1 MRKLFTIAAL
11 LCLGAVFAQE
21 TGTIAGKL
29 LDKESNNQPLPFA
42 NVVVQG
48 STKGSSTDF
57 DGLFEITEVPVGT
70 YTIEFSFTGYQT
82 VEIPNVVV
90 EADKVAVV
98 DATMGATAAALEE
111 VVIKV
116 ITSREREEALLIEQK
131 NAVEIKQAIGAQE
144 LARKGVSDA
153 IGAATKISGVAK
165 QEGSNKV
172 YVRGLGDRYN
182 ATTLNNLPL
191 PSNDPRYK
199 NISLDLF
206 PTDIIQNLEVSKAF
220 SNTQNGDVGGANINI
235 NSKVFE
241 GKSGLNVGISSGLNT
256 QAIEVND
263 FKTIDGA
270 NWIGIADHTDPKLTD
285 LTVYAF
291 DDNLAPD
298 ESSIIPLN
306 LSLSLDWGKRFN
318 FGDESSLSMFL
329 VGSFSNGYNYR
340 DGVSVNFNN
349 DGTFGS
355 NYGSA
360 EEFDYSNTKVAMG
373 NFKYKINS
381 SNDISYNT
389 FIVHSNSQKVQ
400 DYLGTK
406 PDVADTEGELA
417 RVVQQTENQ
426 NLLYVNQLI
435 SEHQIG
441 EFFDIDL
448 GVSYNL
454 VKNDE
459 PNRKRNIFIINTDD
473 NITRLASGTP
483 RNNSR
488 YYHNLKEDDINA
500 NAGITRYFGG
510 RIKDDNKGKINLS
523 YNFRNTTRDFE
534 AIYFDYN
541 LPSPIVIDPT
551 NLEATLNQEAL
562 DNDVFRFTTGFGF
575 GEDALNPFR
584 YNADKLINA
593 IALGVDYKFSDKFYI
608 SVGGRF
614 EDVKM
619 EVEWFTNLTNSD
631 RDNGGPLNIDET
643 YFLPSLNLKYNINEK
658 NILRLSASQTYTY
671 PQFKEV
677 APFVYEGID
686 YLESGNPQLEP
697 SDNYNIDLKWE
708 IYPKSDELISA
719 SIFGK
724 QINNAINRIER
735 ISAADRNFTYANLG
749 DATIAGVEVEAKK
762 NLYTNEN
769 EDDKSQKI
777 SLGANVTYMYTNL
790 DFKNTDELE
799 NQGILITG
807 EDSELEGAA
816 PLLINSDI
824 TYRSINDEKEFL
836 ATLVFA
842 YQADKVYSIGSN
854 FNNNT
859 VQKSFANLDFI
870 LERKFNDQIGI
881 KFKAINLLNPKIE
894 QVRDVPEEFIIR
906 SYQRGL
912 NFSLGVNYKF

>member
-1 MRKLFTIAAL
+1 MRKTFTVIALFFI
-11 LCLGAVFAQE
+11 GAIFAQE
-21 TGTIAGKL
+21 TGSIAGKL
-29 LDKESNNQPLPFA
+29 LDKESGNQPLPFA

-48 STKGSSTDF
+48 TTKGSSTDF
-57 DGLFEITEVPVGT
+57 DGLFEIADVPVGT
-70 YTIEFSFTGYQT
+70 YTLEFSFTGYQT

-90 EADKVAVV
+90 EADKVVV
-98 DATMGATAAALEE
+98 VNATMGATAAALEE

-116 ITSREREEALLIEQK
+116 VTSREREEALLIEQK

-153 IGAATKISGVAK
+153 TEAATKISGVAK

-220 SNTQNGDVGGANINI
+220 SSSQNGDVGGANINI
-235 NSKVFE
+235 NSKIYE
-241 GKSGLNVGISSGLNT
+241 GKGGFNIGISSGLNT

-270 NWIGIADHTDPKLTD
+270 NWIGVADHTAPKLTD

-291 DDNLAPD
+291 DDDLAPD
-298 ESSIIPLN
+298 ASGVTPLN
-306 LSLSLDWGKRFN
+306 LSFSLDWGKRYN
-318 FGDESSLSMFL
+318 FGDESSLSMYL

-340 DGVSVNFNN
+340 DGTSINFNN
-349 DGTFGS
+349 NGTFGS
-355 NYGSA
+355 SYTSA

-373 NFKYKINS
+373 NFKFKINA

-389 FIVHSNSQKVQ
+389 FLVHSNNQKVQ

-406 PDVADTEGELA
+406 PDVADTAGEQA
-417 RVVQQTENQ
+417 RVIQQTQNQ

-435 SEHQIG
+435 SKHQIG
-441 EFFDIDL
+441 EFFDVDL

-473 NITRLASGTP
+473 NTTRLASGTP

-500 NAGITRYFGG
+500 NVGITKYFGG
-510 RIKDDNKGKINLS
+510 RVKDENKGKINLT
-523 YNFRNTTRDFE
+523 YNFRNTKRDFE

-541 LPSPIVIDPT
+541 LPNTIAIDPN
-551 NLEATLNQEAL
+551 NLEATLNQQAL
-562 DNDVFRFTTGFGF
+562 NDDVFRFTTGFGF
-575 GEDALNPFR
+575 GEDALNPFT
-584 YNADKLINA
+584 YNADKFVNA
-593 IALGVDYKFSDKFYI
+593 GALAIDYKFSDKLYV
-608 SVGGRF
+608 SAGGRF

-619 EVEWFTNLTNSD
+619 EVEWLTNLTNSE
-631 RDNGGPLNIDET
+631 RDNGGPLSIDKT
-643 YFLPSLNLKYNINEK
+643 YFLPSLNVKYNINEK

-686 YLESGNPQLEP
+686 YLESGNPELKP

-708 IYPKSDELISA
+708 IYPQNDELISA
-719 SIFGK
+719 SVFGK
-724 QINNAINRIER
+724 QVNNAINRIER

-749 DATIAGVEVEAKK
+749 DATIAGIEVEVKK
-762 NLYTNEN
+762 NLYKRET
-769 EDDKSQKI
+769 DDTKSQKV
-777 SLGANVTYMYTNL
+777 SLGGNVTYMYTNL
-790 DFKNTDELE
+790 EFKNTDRLE
-799 NQGILITG
+799 DQGILITG
-807 EDSELEGAA
+807 KDSELEGAA
-816 PLLINSDI
+816 PILINSDI
-824 TYRSINDEKEFL
+824 TYRIINDKKEFL

-842 YQADKVYSIGSN
+842 YQTDKVFSIGSN
-854 FNNNT
+854 FNNNI
-859 VQKSFANLDFI
+859 VQKAFANLDFVM
-870 LERKFNDQIGI
+870 ERKFNDQIGI
-881 KFKAINLLNPKIE
+881 KFKATNLLNPKIE
-894 QVRDVPEEFIIR
+894 QVRDVSEEFVMR

>member
-1 MRKLFTIAAL
+1 MRKTFTVLALFFI
-11 LCLGAVFAQE
+11 GAIFAQE

-42 NVVVQG
+42 NVIVG
-48 STKGSSTDF
+48 GTAKGASTDF
-57 DGLFEITEVPVGT
+57 DGLYEITGVPVGT
-70 YTIEFSFTGYQT
+70 YTLLFSFTGYQT

-116 ITSREREEALLIEQK
+116 VTNREREEALLIEQK
-131 NAVEIKQAIGAQE
+131 NAVQIEQKIGAEE
-144 LARKGVSDA
+144 LSRKGVSDA
-153 IGAATKISGVAK
+153 TAAAAKISGVAK

-182 ATTLNNLPL
+182 STTLNNLPL

-206 PTDIIQNLEVSKAF
+206 PTDIIQNLGVSKAF
-220 SNTQNGDVGGANINI
+220 SNNQNGDVGGANINI
-235 NSKVFE
+235 NSKIFE
-241 GKSGLNVGISSGLNT
+241 GKSGFKVSVSSGVNS
-256 QAIEVND
+256 QAVENKD

-270 NWIGIADHTDPKLTD
+270 NWIGIADHTDPKITD

-291 DDNLAPD
+291 DDNLAPNQ
-298 ESSIIPLN
+298 SGIVPLN
-306 LSLSLDWGKRFN
+306 LGVSLDWGKKYN

-329 VGSFSNGYNYR
+329 VGSFSNGYNYK
-340 DGVSVNFNN
+340 DGSSINFNN

-355 NYGSA
+355 SYTSA

-373 NFKYKINS
+373 NFKYKINL

-389 FIVHSNSQKVQ
+389 FLVHSNSQKVQ

-406 PDVADTEGELA
+406 PDVADTDGELA
-417 RVVQQTENQ
+417 RVVQQTQNQ

-435 SEHQIG
+435 SKHEIG
-441 EFFDIDL
+441 RSFDIDL

-459 PNRKRNIFIINTDD
+459 PNRKRNIFIINTDED
-473 NITRLASGTP
+473 ITRLASGTP

-488 YYHNLKEDDINA
+488 YYHNLKEDDLNA
-500 NAGITRYFGG
+500 KATITRYFGG
-510 RIKDDNKGKINLS
+510 RAKDENKGKITLA

-541 LPSPIVIDPT
+541 LPSTIVIDPN
-551 NLEATLNQEAL
+551 NLEATLNQAAL

-575 GEDALNPFR
+575 GENALDPFT
-584 YNADKLINA
+584 YKANKATNIA
-593 IALGVDYKFSDKFYI
+593 ALGVDYKFSEKFYA

-614 EDVKM
+614 EDIKM

-631 RDNGGPLNIDET
+631 RDNGGPLDIDKT

-686 YLESGNPQLEP
+686 YLESGNPELKP

-708 IYPKSDELISA
+708 IYPQSDELISA
-719 SIFGK
+719 SVFGK
-724 QINNAINRIER
+724 QVNDAINRIER

-749 DATIAGVEVEAKK
+749 DATIAGIEIEVKK
-762 NLYTNEN
+762 NVYKNETD
-769 EDDKSQKI
+769 DDKSQKL
-777 SLGANVTYMYTNL
+777 SVGGNATYMYTNL
-790 DFKNTDELE
+790 EFKDTDKLE
-799 NQGILITG
+799 DQGILITG
-807 EDSELEGAA
+807 KDSELEGAA

-824 TYRSINDEKEFL
+824 TYRSVNDKKEFL

-842 YQADKVYSIGSN
+842 YQTDKVFSIGSN
-854 FNNNT
+854 FNNNI
-859 VQKSFANLDFI
+859 VQKAVANLDFI
-870 LERKFNDQIGI
+870 MERKFNDQIGI
-881 KFKAINLLNPKIE
+881 KFKATNLLNPKIE
-894 QVRDVPEEFIIR
+894 QIRDVPQEFVMR
-906 SYQRGL
+906 SYQRGI
-912 NFSLGVNYKF
+912 NFSLGLNYKF